1 VRSTIPFAAARC
13 GTTTRSH
20 GRPSRLRS
28 RSSLRPTTRSSR
40 SSPRSAHCS
49 GASTQSSTCSS
60 VNDGSTDGTLDRLR
74 EAFDLV
80 VVERIPR
87 ARLATERIH
96 ATYASR
102 SEPRLTVLDKDNGG
116 KADALNAGI
125 AHALYPLVC
134 AIDAD
139 TMLDPSALARLAWEF
154 QARPDTVAAG
164 GIVRV
169 INGSSVDGGK
179 IVKVETPPDLLV
191 NIQILEYLR
200 AFLLGR
206 IAWSRLGMLLIISG
220 AFGLFRREAIV
231 EVGGYDTKTVG
242 EDAELVLR
250 LHRYRREHG
259 LPCRITFFPDPICWT
274 EAPSSLRVLI
284 RQRDRWQRG
293 LTQMLATHAR
303 WSDAPGTVALAS
315 LRCRTS

>member
-1 VRSTIPFAAARC
+1 MSAAVEEFIRGLDVVMLIYLVGIDFVLVALAVIGWRAIDDYVRRRPLRDYDAVAR
-13 GTTTRSH
+13 S
-20 GRPSRLRS
+20 PLSPPISIIAPAYNEELS
-28 RSSLRPTTRSSR
+28 IVASVSSLLQCKY
-40 SSPRSAHCS
+40 AKLEVLV
-49 GASTQSSTCSS
+49 
-60 VNDGSTDGTLDRLR
+60 VNDGSMDGTLDRLR

-102 SEPRLTVLDKDNGG
+102 SEPRLTVLDKDN
-116 KADALNAGI
+116 
-125 AHALYPLVC
+125 
-134 AIDAD
+134 
-139 TMLDPSALARLAWEF
+139 
-154 QARPDTVAAG
+154 
-164 GIVRV
+164 
-169 INGSSVDGGK
+169 GGK

-293 LTQMLATHAR
+293 LTQMLATHR
-303 WSDAPGTVALAS
+303 KMVGRPRYRRVGLV
-315 LRCRTS
+315 RCRTS